1 MTTPLSDAAGPDA
14 ALAAR
19 CAGIA
24 GLVVDVDGVL
34 TDGVI
39 AVDDHGVET
48 KRFHVRDGWALNA
61 WRRLGKRTAV
71 ISGRDSKATAR
82 RAAELGIGPVIQG
95 AAAKSGPFRQ
105 LLAELGVGAEQVA
118 YMGDD
123 LPDLPV
129 LAAAGLAAC
138 PADAVEEVH
147 AACHYVTQAVGGH
160 GAVREVIELIL
171 KHQGLWEP
179 LLEPLRTPATAD
191 IAEPTSE
198 SFS

>member
-1 MTTPLSDAAGPDA
+1 MTTPLCDDPATTD
-14 ALAAR
+14 LAAR
-19 CAGIA
+19 CAGIEV
-24 GLVVDVDGVL
+24 LVVDVDGVL

-39 AVDDHGVET
+39 VVDDHGVET

-61 WRRLGKRTAV
+61 WRRSGKRTAV
-71 ISGRDSKATAR
+71 ISGRASKATAR
-82 RAAELGIGPVIQG
+82 RAAELGITPVIQG
-95 AAAKSGPFRQ
+95 ATAKSGPFRE
-105 LLAELGVGAEQVA
+105 LLARLRVRPEQVA

-138 PADAVEEVH
+138 PADAALEVR
-147 AACHYVTQAVGGH
+147 AICHHVTRASGGR

-179 LLEPLRTPATAD
+179 LVAPLRIPATAD
-191 IAEPTSE
+191 AGEPTAEELS
-198 SFS
+198 

>member
-1 MTTPLSDAAGPDA
+1 MPTPPAVADDDI
-14 ALAAR
+14 LAAR
-19 CAGIA
+19 CATVEV
-24 GLVVDVDGVL
+24 LVVDVDGVL

-61 WRRLGKRTAV
+61 WRKLGKRTAL
-71 ISGRDSKATAR
+71 ISGRTSKATAR
-82 RAAELGIGPVIQG
+82 RAAELGITPVIQG
-95 AAAKSGPFRQ
+95 AAAKAAPFRA
-105 LLAELGVGAEQVA
+105 LLVELGVGAEQVA

-138 PADAVEEVH
+138 PADAALEVRSL
-147 AACHYVTQAVGGH
+147 CHYVAHAPGGR

-171 KHQGLWEP
+171 KHQGLWDP
-179 LLEPLRTPATAD
+179 IVDPLRNPATEA
-191 IAEPTSE
+191 AEE
-198 SFS
+198 